1 MTIFKYKFLFGL
13 SILLLSLNS
22 CIINREMMFKTPKD
36 GSFHYDSIPLYPY
49 EEYKIAVGDKISFD
63 LNTNGGKNLIEG
75 LTQTAVEGSA
85 RGSGGAATS
94 NGVVSSNS
102 NYINNAREFI
112 VKLDST
118 IDLPVLGELKL
129 VGLTIQQCED
139 TLESLFKDQYQEPFV
154 QLRVTN
160 RRCIVFSGNGN
171 SASIV
176 NLINPNTTLLEV
188 LAMTGGIHTGGN
200 ARLVKVMRKVKG
212 KREIYLIDIS
222 TIDGLKYADM
232 IIQGD
237 DYIYIEPRTRLI
249 QGAIAELA
257 PILSLMSTFA
267 VVYTLIKKY

>member
-13 SILLLSLNS
+13 GFLLLSLNS
-22 CIINREMMFKTPKD
+22 CILNREMMFKTPKD
-36 GSFHYDSIPLYPY
+36 GTFKYDSIPLYPD

-75 LTQTAVEGSA
+75 LTQTSVEGSS
-85 RGSGGAATS
+85 RGSGGVASS
-94 NGVVSSNS
+94 NGANLNGNS
-102 NYINNAREFI
+102 LSGGREFI

-118 IDLPVLGELKL
+118 IDLPVLGALKL
-129 VGLTIQQCED
+129 VGYTIQECED
-139 TLESLFKDQYQEPFV
+139 TLEYLFKNQYQDPFI

-160 RRCIVFSGNGN
+160 RRCVVFSGNGN

-176 NLINPNTTLLEV
+176 NLLNPNTTLLEV
-188 LAMTGGIHTGGN
+188 LAMTGGIHQGGN

-212 KREIYLIDIS
+212 KREIYLIDVS

-237 DYIYIEPRTRLI
+237 DYIYIEPRTKLI
-249 QGAIAELA
+249 QGAISELA
-257 PILSLMSTFA
+257 PVFSLLST
-267 VVYTLIKKY
+267 VTLIITLIRKY

>member
-13 SILLLSLNS
+13 FFLLLSLNS

-36 GSFHYDSIPLYPY
+36 GSFKYDSIPLYPY

-75 LTQTAVEGSA
+75 LTQTSVEGSS
-85 RGSGGAATS
+85 RGSGGVASS
-94 NGVVSSNS
+94 NGSNIS
-102 NYINNAREFI
+102 GNALSGGREFI

-118 IDLPVLGELKL
+118 IDLPVLGALKL
-129 VGLTIQQCED
+129 VGYTIQECED
-139 TLESLFKDQYQEPFV
+139 TLEYLFKNQYQDPFI

-160 RRCIVFSGNGN
+160 RRCVVFSGNGN
-171 SASIV
+171 SATIV
-176 NLINPNTTLLEV
+176 NLMNPNTTLLEV
-188 LAMTGGIHTGGN
+188 LAMTGGIHQGGN

-212 KREIYLIDIS
+212 KREIYLIDVS

-267 VVYTLIKKY
+267 VVYTLIRKY

>member
-1 MTIFKYKFLFGL
+1 MTFFKYKFLFGI
-13 SILLLSLNS
+13 SFLLLSLNS

-36 GSFHYDSIPLYPY
+36 GSFKYDSVPLYPY

-85 RGSGGAATS
+85 RGSAGAANT
-94 NGVVSSNS
+94 NGIVSSN
-102 NYINNAREFI
+102 NYAREFI

-118 IDLPVLGELKL
+118 IDVPVLGELKL

-176 NLINPNTTLLEV
+176 NLTNPNTTLLEV
-188 LAMTGGIHTGGN
+188 LAITGGIHTGGN

-249 QGAIAELA
+249 QGAISELA

>member
-13 SILLLSLNS
+13 TFLLLSFNS

-36 GSFHYDSIPLYPY
+36 GSFKYDSVPLYPY

-85 RGSGGAATS
+85 RGSGGS
-94 NGVVSSNS
+94 VSAGAST
-102 NYINNAREFI
+102 NYAREFI

-129 VGLTIQQCED
+129 VGLTMQQCED

-171 SASIV
+171 SATIV
-176 NLINPNTTLLEV
+176 NLTNPNTTLLEV
-188 LAMTGGIHTGGN
+188 LAMTGGIHVGGN

-257 PILSLMSTFA
+257 PILSLLSTFA

>member
-1 MTIFKYKFLFGL
+1 MTIFKYKFLFGVVF
-13 SILLLSLNS
+13 LLLSLNS

-36 GSFHYDSIPLYPY
+36 GSFKYDSVPLYPY
-49 EEYKIAVGDKISFD
+49 EEYKIAIGDKISFE

-75 LTQTAVEGSA
+75 LTQTAVEGSS
-85 RGSGGAATS
+85 RGSSGTATS
-94 NGVVSSNS
+94 SGGYVTNTSASN
-102 NYINNAREFI
+102 IGREFT

-160 RRCIVFSGNGN
+160 RRCVVFSGNGN
-171 SASIV
+171 TASIV
-176 NLINPNTTLLEV
+176 NLTNPNTTLLEV

-249 QGAIAELA
+249 QGVTSELT
-257 PILSLMSTFA
+257 PVLSLISTFA
-267 VVYTLIKKY
+267 VIYTLIKKY

>member
-1 MTIFKYKFLFGL
+1 MAIFKYKFLFGL

-36 GSFHYDSIPLYPY
+36 GSFKYDSIPLYPY

-85 RGSGGAATS
+85 RGSGGSVT
-94 NGVVSSNS
+94 SSNS
-102 NYINNAREFI
+102 INYAREFI

-160 RRCIVFSGNGN
+160 RRCVVFSGNGN

-176 NLINPNTTLLEV
+176 NLTNPNTTLLEV

-267 VVYTLIKKY
+267 VVFTLIKKY